1 MKLSIVIVNWNTCDL
16 LNNCLQSIFNPPL
29 DLDFRTIV
37 VDNASNDGSQK
48 MVEER
53 FPEVELISNSNN
65 PGFAYANNQALKKC
79 SSEMVLLLNA
89 DTVVKPGSIET
100 MVEYIEN
107 NPKVGIVGARLLN
120 PDGSLQVSAYPEPTL
135 TREFWRL
142 FHLDKLWYYGTY
154 PMDNWNHN
162 EPRKVDVLKGA
173 CMLIRMEALEDVGMF
188 DEDYFIYSEEVDL
201 CARMQDSGWSLYWLP
216 TAKITHI
223 GGQSTQQVAEEMFL
237 QLYQG
242 KIQYFRKHNSSLVAI
257 LYKLIILLASLGR
270 ISLTPIAYL
279 ERPDLRQYH
288 LHLSSNYRRLLWAL
302 PEL

>member
-1 MKLSIVIVNWNTCDL
+1 M
-16 LNNCLQSIFNPPL
+16 
-29 DLDFRTIV
+29 

>member
-16 LNNCLQSIFNPPL
+16 LFNCLESIFNPPL
-29 DLDFRTIV
+29 DLDFKVIV
-37 VDNASNDGSQK
+37 VDNASSDGSRE

-65 PGFAYANNQALKKC
+65 PGFAYANNQALKQC
-79 SSEMVLLLNA
+79 SSELVLLLNA
-89 DTVVKPGSIET
+89 DTVVKPGAIET
-100 MVEYIEN
+100 MVEFIEN
-107 NPKVGIVGARLLN
+107 NPRVGIVGARLLN

-135 TREFWRL
+135 AREIWRL
-142 FHLDKLWYYGTY
+142 FHLEKLYYYGTY
-154 PMDNWNHN
+154 PMKRWNHD

-173 CMLIRMEALEDVGMF
+173 CMLIRREAIEDVGLF

-201 CARMQDSGWSLYWLP
+201 CTRMQKSGWSLFWLP
-216 TAKITHI
+216 TAEIIHFE
-223 GGQSTQQVAEEMFL
+223 GQSTQQVAEEMFL
-237 QLYQG
+237 RLYQG
-242 KIQYFRKHNSSLVAI
+242 KIQYFRKHNSSRVAAF
-257 LYKLIILLASLGR
+257 YKLILFFATLGR